1 MSCDKLWARLFLTS
15 GTSLDAASC
24 ICIILCIAG
33 AESGVGQIVK
43 WCASLGN
50 ANLASSVVGWS
61 DSGSMIDAFDGCHF
75 PK

>member
-1 MSCDKLWARLFLTS
+1 MSCDKLLGEVVLTS

-43 WCASLGN
+43 WCASLEKSQS
-50 ANLASSVVGWS
+50 A
-61 DSGSMIDAFDGCHF
+61 I
-75 PK
+75 